1 MIFSWYLPEVNK
13 EEAVMFVFENE
24 MMKREKKIKA
34 KQEQKLPKC
43 DSILNKIQE

>member
-24 MMKREKKIKA
+24 MMKRKKKS
-34 KQEQKLPKC
+34 KQNRNRNF
-43 DSILNKIQE
+43 LNVTAY